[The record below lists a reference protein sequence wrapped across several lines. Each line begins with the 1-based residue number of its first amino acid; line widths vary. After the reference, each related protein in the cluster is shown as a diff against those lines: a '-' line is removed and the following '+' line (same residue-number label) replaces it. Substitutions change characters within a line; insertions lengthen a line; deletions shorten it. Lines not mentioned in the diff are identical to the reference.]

1 LITWILSKATI
12 DKTKLKYKK
21 KLAIDHLPIFG
32 NFGENFKN
40 ETSMRV
46 SSHK

>member
-1 LITWILSKATI
+1 LITWILSKAAI

-32 NFGENFKN
+32 NFGKVLK
-40 ETSMRV
+40 MKRA
-46 SSHK
+46 